1 MIIKTANQFIRDDNR
16 KFAVSPASSFDFHHP
31 LDETLDLA
39 FFFSIHD
46 FRKVTQSLRVNYA
59 GKVYQILTHHPA
71 YYYAGQEV
79 LITCDASGSVSAW
92 YHGHLLMLEEV
103 EKRSRQTAIVSS
115 KSE

>member
-16 KFAVSPASSFDFHHP
+16 KFAVSPASSLDFHHP
-31 LDETLDLA
+31 
-39 FFFSIHD
+39 F
-46 FRKVTQSLRVNYA
+46 
-59 GKVYQILTHHPA
+59 LTHHPA